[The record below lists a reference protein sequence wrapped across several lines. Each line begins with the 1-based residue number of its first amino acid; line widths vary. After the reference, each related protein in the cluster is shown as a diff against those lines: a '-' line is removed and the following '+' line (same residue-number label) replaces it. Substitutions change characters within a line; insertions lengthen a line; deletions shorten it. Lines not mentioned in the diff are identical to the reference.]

1 MESVKRSNGVGAS
14 PGHLALLCT
23 SMTAVTEHTQ
33 TVLPTQTV
41 VFNYHDPSREPI
53 ACWDYYQEATAG
65 ETLREL
71 PPPFPPGT
79 RANVI
84 KAYVSEDNPSVFVI
98 EIANIKTLAVD
109 D

>member
-1 MESVKRSNGVGAS
+1 V
-14 PGHLALLCT
+14 
-23 SMTAVTEHTQ
+23 TAVTEQAQSAT
-33 TVLPTQTV
+33 PTKTV
-41 VFNYHDPSREPI
+41 VLGYHDPYREVL
-53 ACWDYYQEATAG
+53 ARWDFHQEATAG

-109 D
+109 N